1 MPFPHKNQNLGL
13 FVVPTIKNA
22 SENVGIFKD
31 SEIICDLRD
40 FAAETL
46 SKNGTVENLPDR
58 DTILKEIETIFDA
71 RDFAAETLKKNGT
84 AANFTLDTLSDPK
97 FINVILPDS
106 KAVCVS
112 KDNFR
117 VDTIISPISKPEN
130 KAIFNQ
136 LTLLN
141 LDQHNFIRFSNF
153 FAPFSYYKFSNLN
166 YFKSKFCVRF
176 HQFLKYKFYFYIQN
190 LGGRGHRFCMTLES
204 RISRF
209 REK

>member
-1 MPFPHKNQNLGL
+1 MRG
-13 FVVPTIKNA
+13 
-22 SENVGIFKD
+22 
-31 SEIICDLRD
+31 
-40 FAAETL
+40 TL
-46 SKNGTVENLPDR
+46 PQKPL
-58 DTILKEIETIFDA
+58 
-71 RDFAAETLKKNGT
+71 KNGT

-97 FINVILPDS
+97 FIIVILPES
-106 KAVCVS
+106 KTVFVS